1 MSKVVDV
8 LKACLGPQASAV
20 TSFVVTLCF
29 LPTRV
34 AQGPQGKGWGSFFQD
49 EGQGRLL
56 REESV
61 GATAFEA
68 EQSFL
73 RPTEAEG
80 CRQRASDPLESA

>member
-1 MSKVVDV
+1 MSKVIDV

-20 TSFVVTLCF
+20 TSFIVTLCL
-29 LPTRV
+29 LPKRV
-34 AQGPQGKGWGSFFQD
+34 SRGPQGEGWGLFFQD
-49 EGQGRLL
+49 EGQGWLL

-80 CRQRASDPLESA
+80 PSQRASDLLEST